1 MSSILKKLGIE
12 TVVNLPGV
20 GENLIEQPGGVAG
33 TLSNTGGAAMAFI
46 AMASAKDIFGDGLDA
61 YREKVKGAIPEVA
74 RSIVD
79 ATPGR
84 ALSVKALEKQLRVQH
99 DLLFNKNVAFAEIQT
114 VSPPTLPATFT
125 QFWILFPFAR
135 GSLHLAHS
143 DELNTPLFDPR
154 FFLTD
159 LDLEGLA
166 ASGKVTQTFYST
178 SPMADIRLG
187 PLPPPYDGLPDN
199 ATDAEMRA
207 YHRNT
212 GSLYSSRDI
221 ETSRWKRR

>member
-12 TVVNLPGV
+12 TVVDLPGV

-61 YREKVKGAIPEVA
+61 YREKVEEAIPEVA
-74 RSIVD
+74 KSIVD

-84 ALSVKALEKQLRVQH
+84 ALSVKALEKQLRIQH
-99 DLLFNKNVAFAEIQT
+99 DLLFNKDVAFAEIQT

-135 GSLHLAHS
+135 GSLHLGHI
-143 DELNTPLFDPR
+143 DELNTPLFNPR

-178 SPMADIRLG
+178 SPMADIRQG

-207 YHRNT
+207 YLQNT
-212 GSLYSSRDI
+212 GELHPLCDI
-221 ETSRWKRR
+221 GINR